1 MVDIILQRYMTRLNQ
16 LTLKPSGGGVFDVR
30 VDGELV
36 YSGLELGAKFPSED
50 EIEELVGPR
59 VIASDRDSHKD

>member
-1 MVDIILQRYMTRLNQ
+1 VVDIILERYMTRLEK

-36 YSGLELGAKFPSED
+36 YSGLELGAKFPSETD
-50 EIEELVGPR
+50 IEELVGPR
-59 VIASDRDSHKD
+59 VIAARDSQED

>member
-1 MVDIILQRYMTRLNQ
+1 VVDIILQRYMTRLNQ
-16 LTLKPSGGGVFDVR
+16 LILKPSGGGVFDVR

-50 EIEELVGPR
+50 EIEKLVGPR
-59 VIASDRDSHKD
+59 VITSDRDSDKD

>member
-1 MVDIILQRYMTRLNQ
+1 MVDIILQRYVTRLEK

-36 YSGLELGAKFPSED
+36 YSGLELGAKFPSEQD
-50 EIEELVGPR
+50 IEELVGPR
-59 VIASDRDSHKD
+59 VIAKASDANQN